1 MALFVDEAHDLH
13 GKTLTGLKRL
23 MEVIAR
29 GGGNLSVI
37 LVGHPKLRNDLR
49 RPTMEEIGHR
59 TDILSFEGLDEDAR
73 AYLEWLLDQ
82 CTADD
87 TPLDEI
93 IEPAALDLLAER
105 LSTPLQFTEY
115 LSRALDVGFRT
126 GQKPITPELVSA
138 TLAPD
143 FDDLEPRLTRQGYS
157 MKVLSDQ
164 FQSKPVEIKR
174 FLSGQL
180 EPARTRELAERM
192 RMAGLSL

>member
-1 MALFVDEAHDLH
+1 MP
-13 GKTLTGLKRL
+13 LTVPLSTGSR
-23 MEVIAR
+23 IAR
-29 GGGNLSVI
+29 APLNSVGKPDVYYGAWIRTGPLQLS
-37 LVGHPKLRNDLR
+37 
-49 RPTMEEIGHR
+49 
-59 TDILSFEGLDEDAR
+59 A
-73 AYLEWLLDQ
+73 
-82 CTADD
+82 
-87 TPLDEI
+87 I

-157 MKVLSDQ
+157 VKVLSDQ

>member
-1 MALFVDEAHDLH
+1 MTH
-13 GKTLTGLKRL
+13 GSSG
-23 MEVIAR
+23 
-29 GGGNLSVI
+29 
-37 LVGHPKLRNDLR
+37 
-49 RPTMEEIGHR
+49 
-59 TDILSFEGLDEDAR
+59 

-93 IEPAALDLLAER
+93 IEPAALYLLAER

-115 LSRALDVGFRT
+115 LSRAMDVGFRT

-157 MKVLSDQ
+157 VKVLSDQ
-164 FQSKPVEIKR
+164 FQSKPIEIKR
-174 FLSGQL
+174 FLSVNSNLRGHVNWL
-180 EPARTRELAERM
+180 SECGWRELAERM